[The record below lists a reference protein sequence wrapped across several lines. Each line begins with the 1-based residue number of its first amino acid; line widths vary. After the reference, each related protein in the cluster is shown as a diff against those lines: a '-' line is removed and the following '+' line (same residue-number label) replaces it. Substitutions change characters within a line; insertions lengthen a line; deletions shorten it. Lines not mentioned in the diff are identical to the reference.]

1 MPGKRKKKSAAAL
14 DPNPVKNE
22 KQRNRRA
29 KRKLPAML
37 PLRRN
42 MCPPRLPKTAV
53 RRRAALQ
60 LHLPRF
66 RNAQYARGR
75 RPCEERQ
82 VSFFVVCVKRITAW
96 LQADPTQWNLP

>member
-37 PLRRN
+37 PLRRD
-42 MCPPRLPKTAV
+42 MCPAGCPKLLLGGVPPCSFICRDFGPLKTHEDGGPV
-53 RRRAALQ
+53 RS
-60 LHLPRF
+60 
-66 RNAQYARGR
+66 ARC
-75 RPCEERQ
+75 PY
-82 VSFFVVCVKRITAW
+82 SPACVEKI
-96 LQADPTQWNLP
+96 ADKA